1 MRTRVPAAT
10 LFSIVLVLLLIFLAG
25 CGGGGDQSGSGG
37 SQGGGEQGGEQG
49 GGEQAGGEQGGGEQ
63 GGEAAEEGPGQ
74 EKIALGSIESVQ
86 PDERKVV
93 LKPAFEAQGGDQVT
107 FNVRKNAE
115 IRVNG
120 QEAELS
126 DIQSG
131 QQAQVE
137 YVTKNDVN
145 RAVAVEIVGDG

>member
-1 MRTRVPAAT
+1 VRTRVQAAT
-10 LFSIVLVLLLIFLAG
+10 LFLIALVLLLGFLLSG
-25 CGGGGDQSGSGG
+25 CGGSQSGSGE
-37 SQGGGEQGGEQG
+37 SQGGGEQ

-63 GGEAAEEGPGQ
+63 GAGEQGGAAADEGPAQ
-74 EKIALGSIESVQ
+74 AKVALGSIESVQ
-86 PDERKVV
+86 PEERKLV
-93 LKPAFEAQGGDQVT
+93 LKPSFEAQGGDQIT

-115 IRVNG
+115 IQVND

-126 DIQSG
+126 ELQSG

-145 RAVAVEIVGDG
+145 RAVAVQVVGG